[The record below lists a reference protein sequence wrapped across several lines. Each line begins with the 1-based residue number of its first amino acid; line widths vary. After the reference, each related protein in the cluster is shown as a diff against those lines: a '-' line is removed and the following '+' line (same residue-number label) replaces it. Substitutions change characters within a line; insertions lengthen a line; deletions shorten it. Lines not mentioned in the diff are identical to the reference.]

1 VVVPLRE
8 HEFFF
13 FIELI
18 AGTLFLLGLGLLQP
32 LNPEEQNALVSL
44 TERLSRRQVAHNFMA
59 RDGSTVL
66 SEHFWCRN

>member
-1 VVVPLRE
+1 
-8 HEFFF
+8 
-13 FIELI
+13 
-18 AGTLFLLGLGLLQP
+18 LGLGLLQP